1 MRHSQWH
8 ILFYSLFFTLHFATV
23 LDSKILGTN
32 SISLW
37 HKRKWQEADQPTEE
51 RSAIKYFILYL
62 LQMFI
67 LSNIFLLYVS
77 NLYIFYATKRAIVNE
92 LEVINKC
99 IVSLELL
106 NRLKQNIFL
115 QFTSELECI
124 WLLEWR
130 QLKVIRLEFWK
141 MKTQNTQCRE
151 KYIGLSQYK
160 RISHASWSHCTTN
173 ISQQY

>member
-1 MRHSQWH
+1 MRHL
-8 ILFYSLFFTLHFATV
+8 LFYSLFFTLHFATV

-32 SISLW
+32 SISLG
-37 HKRKWQEADQPTEE
+37 HKRKWQEETNPQKKDQLLN
-51 RSAIKYFILYL
+51 IFILYL

-77 NLYIFYATKRAIVNE
+77 NLYIFYVTKRAIANE

-106 NRLKQNIFL
+106 NRLRQNIFL

-124 WLLEWR
+124 LLLE
-130 QLKVIRLEFWK
+130 
-141 MKTQNTQCRE
+141 
-151 KYIGLSQYK
+151 
-160 RISHASWSHCTTN
+160 
-173 ISQQY
+173 